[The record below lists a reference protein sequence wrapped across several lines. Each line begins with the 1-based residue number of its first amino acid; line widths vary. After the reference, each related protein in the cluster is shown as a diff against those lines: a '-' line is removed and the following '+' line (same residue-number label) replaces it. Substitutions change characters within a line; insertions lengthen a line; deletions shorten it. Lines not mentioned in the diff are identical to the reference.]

1 MPQILLMSI
10 MLILLAAFNL
20 AADLFKFNGHT
31 TAELTNWL
39 PVLITP
45 VVVTYAIWIVL
56 YALLAV
62 WIYRLYKKRHDQSQK
77 LTMRSIL
84 FSISCLLTIT
94 WNWFFHFELYF
105 WTIIFQFA
113 QLLSIFAL
121 YLTYGKL
128 KSNWQ
133 DKLPI
138 SVFFSWS
145 IMVCMFNVALALT
158 YFEWSGWGISDP
170 LWTVIFLTVAAAI
183 ALHFRYHYHDIAIVV
198 IFVWTFLGI
207 VLQNGI
213 DELLVSAASL
223 FLCGVMIFGILFIK
237 KEA

>member
-10 MLILLAAFNL
+10 MLIVLTVFNM
-20 AADLFKFNGHT
+20 AADIFKINGHT

-45 VVVTYAIWIVL
+45 VIVTYGIWLIL
-56 YALLAV
+56 YILLGV
-62 WIYRLYKKRHDQSQK
+62 WIYRLYKHRHDDNQK
-77 LTMRSIL
+77 LTIRSIL
-84 FSISCLLTIT
+84 FAISCLLTIT
-94 WNWFFHFELYF
+94 WNWLFHYENYS
-105 WTIIFQFA
+105 WTITVQFV
-113 QLLSIFAL
+113 QLLSLFAL
-121 YLTYGKL
+121 YLTYGKT
-128 KSNWQ
+128 KDNWR

-138 SVFFSWS
+138 SVFFGWS

-158 YFEWSGWGISDP
+158 YYEWSGWGLSDA

-207 VLQNGI
+207 VLQNGFE
-213 DELLVSAASL
+213 ELLVSAASL
-223 FLCGVMIFGILFIK
+223 FLCGVMVFGIFFIK